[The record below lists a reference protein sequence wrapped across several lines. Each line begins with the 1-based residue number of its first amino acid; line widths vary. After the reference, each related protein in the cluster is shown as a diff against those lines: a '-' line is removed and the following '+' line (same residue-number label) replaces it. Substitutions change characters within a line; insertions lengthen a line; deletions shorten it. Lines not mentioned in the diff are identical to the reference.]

1 MTSDVLREISAPDR
15 SALRQ
20 QQFLEV
26 VTRDEA
32 RWRFE
37 SHIHLAPLGAEDV
50 SLEQALGRT
59 LANTV
64 HSPGDVPGFDRA
76 NVDGFA
82 VQATDTHGAMEHAP
96 VKLRLN
102 EEILVPGQAPRGEVR
117 SGTATAV
124 ATGAMLPRAADA
136 VLMVEHTELGSGA
149 DAALEVRHPVAA
161 GQFIGFAGS
170 DISMGE
176 VVLRTGQLLGSRE
189 MGVLAAIGCAQVSVF
204 RRPRVA
210 IISTGDELITPG
222 SPSKPGAVY
231 DSNGPILAAAVVEQG
246 GEPMMMGIVPDDASQ
261 LEAVVR
267 RALSEC
273 DVVLLSG
280 GTSKGAGDLS
290 YRVLEGL
297 GQPGI
302 LAHGVALKPG
312 KPICLA
318 VMDGKPLAVLPGFP
332 TSAIFTF
339 HEFVTPVLR
348 AFAGLPAERREEVD
362 ARVPVRINAERGR
375 TEYLLVSLVRG
386 PLGLSA
392 YPMDGGSGSVT
403 AFSYADGFITIPQQN
418 EILHSGEPVRVR
430 LLGRSVEPAD
440 LVLIGSHCLG
450 LDLLL
455 DELQRQGMRVKALH
469 MGSQG
474 GLAAA
479 RRGECD
485 IAAIHLMDEATGTYN
500 QPFLEPGM
508 HLIRGYQRMQGFVFR
523 PADPRFHD
531 ADIDTALER
540 ILSDP
545 ECRLVNRNPG
555 SGTRILMDGL
565 LNGARP
571 PGYDLQVK
579 SHHAV
584 ATTVIQGRAD
594 WGMAIETVARQYGLG
609 FIPYREESYDLVVPE
624 ARLAGSGVK
633 ALMDLLRDP
642 VMRER
647 LAALG
652 FRQDDDG
659 GKLDEEQTA

>member
-1 MTSDVLREISAPDR
+1 MSDVSSNARTRDR
-15 SALRQ
+15 AALDQ

-32 RWRFE
+32 HQRFE
-37 SHIHLAPLGAEDV
+37 SHIRLGPLGTEEV
-50 SLEQALGRT
+50 SLLEALGRV
-59 LANTV
+59 LACTV
-64 HSPGDVPGFDRA
+64 HSPVDVPGFDRA

-82 VQATDTHGAMEHAP
+82 VQAADTHGAMEHAP
-96 VKLRLN
+96 RRLRLN
-102 EEILVPGQAPRGEVR
+102 DEILVPGQVPRGEVLP
-117 SGTATAV
+117 GTATPV
-124 ATGAMLPRAADA
+124 ATGAMLPRGADA
-136 VLMVEHTELGSGA
+136 VLMVEHTELGSEVEA
-149 DAALEVRHPVAA
+149 SLEVAHPVAA

-170 DISMGE
+170 DIAMGE

-189 MGVLAAIGCAQVSVF
+189 LGVLAAIGCEPVTVY

-210 IISTGDELITPG
+210 IISTGDELVAPGTPMR
-222 SPSKPGAVY
+222 PGAVY
-231 DSNGPILAAAVVEQG
+231 DSNGAILAGAVVEQG
-246 GEPMMMGIVPDDASQ
+246 GEPLMLGIVPDEEDRIE
-261 LEAVVR
+261 EAVR

-339 HEFVTPVLR
+339 HEFVAPVVR
-348 AFAGLPAERREEVD
+348 AFAGLPVERGEEID
-362 ARVPVRINAERGR
+362 AQLPIRINAERGR
-375 TEYLLVSLVRG
+375 TEYLLVSLVRSAQ
-386 PLGLSA
+386 GLAA
-392 YPMDGGSGSVT
+392 YPMGGGSGSVT
-403 AFSYADGFITIPQQN
+403 AFSYADGFITIPQQA
-418 EILHSGEPVRVR
+418 EILHAGESVRVR

-440 LVLIGSHCLG
+440 VVAIGSHCLG

-455 DELQRQGMRVKALH
+455 NELQSRGMRVKALH
-469 MGSQG
+469 VGSQG

-485 IAAIHLMDEATGTYN
+485 IAGVHLMDPQTGIYN
-500 QPFLEPGM
+500 RPFLEPGM
-508 HLIRGYQRMQGFVFR
+508 HLVSGYHRMQGLVFK

-531 ADIDTALER
+531 ADVDTALGR
-540 ILSDP
+540 ALADP
-545 ECRLVNRNPG
+545 ACRLVNRNPG
-555 SGTRILMDGL
+555 SGTRILLDGL
-565 LNGARP
+565 LNDARP

-609 FIPYREESYDLVVPE
+609 FIPYKEEAYDLVIPE
-624 ARLAGSGVK
+624 SRLEGRGVQ
-633 ALMDLLRDP
+633 ALIGLLGDP
-642 VMRER
+642 LIRER

-652 FRQDDDG
+652 FRSGDEAASEDG
-659 GKLDEEQTA
+659 GPAV